1 MTVLDALPEI
11 IRRLVEAAQPEK
23 IILFGS
29 WAKGTN
35 RSDSDVDLLVI
46 EKEPFGAQRSRLQ
59 EIGRLERALGR
70 IPFPTDILVYSRDE
84 VERWQ
89 SSTHHVISQALKEGK
104 EIYARH

>member
-1 MTVLDALPEI
+1 MTALDAIQEI
-11 IRRLVEAAQPEK
+11 VRRLVDAAQPEK

-35 RSDSDVDLLVI
+35 RSDSDLDLMVI
-46 EKEPFGAQRSRLQ
+46 EKEPFGAMRSRLH

-70 IPFPTDILVYSRDE
+70 IPYPTDILVYSREE

-89 SSTHHVISQALKEGK
+89 SSAHHVISQALKEGK

>member
-1 MTVLDALPEI
+1 MTVMEALPEI
-11 IRRLVEAAQPEK
+11 IQRLVKAANPEK

-35 RSDSDVDLLVI
+35 RSDSDLDLLVI
-46 EKEPFGAQRSRLQ
+46 EKEPFGAERSRFH
-59 EIGRLERALGR
+59 EIGRLERSLGR
-70 IPFPTDILVYSRDE
+70 LPFPTDILVYSRDE

-89 SSTHHVISQALKEGK
+89 SSTHHIISQALKEGK